1 MSSSRTARTLR
12 RLLFIGLL
20 VAAAGVY
27 ALWARPWAP
36 KPASVVTETV
46 TAGAVS
52 EVLSVNGQIVPS
64 QTADLAAPVAGQI
77 TEILVSEGDK
87 VEKGQVLARLDD
99 TIARAA
105 ADQAEA
111 ALEAARIGL
120 KEASLARDRA
130 KALGASISAQARDSA
145 QFAYDKAEAQVT
157 QLAAAHDQAVRQ
169 LAQYQVKAPIAGIV
183 LAVDAD
189 AGQVVSTSN
198 TLFSIGD
205 MSPPLIETD
214 VDEIYG
220 SRIMVGQSA
229 RVAPVGSDAP
239 IAATVSFVAPSVD
252 TTTGGRTV
260 RLSFD
265 AAPAESLPSGQTMS
279 VNIEVSH
286 FDKGISVPRS
296 ALLDL
301 SGAPYVYL
309 DVGGKAEKQS
319 VSVRAWP
326 ADRLIVTKGLTQG
339 DALITNPHGL
349 EPGMLVAVAPA
360 P

>member
-1 MSSSRTARTLR
+1 
-12 RLLFIGLL
+12 
-20 VAAAGVY
+20 
-27 ALWARPWAP
+27 
-36 KPASVVTETV
+36 
-46 TAGAVS
+46 
-52 EVLSVNGQIVPS
+52 
-64 QTADLAAPVAGQI
+64 
-77 TEILVSEGDK
+77 
-87 VEKGQVLARLDD
+87 
-99 TIARAA
+99 
-105 ADQAEA
+105 
-111 ALEAARIGL
+111 
-120 KEASLARDRA
+120 LARDRA

-169 LAQYQVKAPIAGIV
+169 LAQYRVTAPIAGIV

-205 MSPPLIETD
+205 MSPPLVETD